1 MSQSTRNQ
9 VPITMQRR
17 FFLQLP
23 KLAEQQKIA
32 TFLGSIDTKLNKL
45 RRKRERLETW
55 KRSLMQKIFSQQL
68 RFTQDDGTDFFD
80 WEEKKVSDVY
90 RWVKTNSLSREKLT
104 CQKGDIQNIHYGDIH
119 TKYFVQFDQDV
130 ADAPFI
136 KDRKSSKNITET
148 EFCKNGDI
156 VIADASEDLDDIGKS
171 IEIINVKS
179 NSLVAGLH
187 TYIARPKDSFRS
199 GFSGYLFQS
208 NDFRKQVKRIAQGVS
223 VLGISKTNFEKLDI
237 PQPVPEEQ
245 QKIANS
251 LSSIDKKIQAVTN
264 QITHTETFKKGLL
277 QKMFV

>member
-1 MSQSTRNQ
+1 
-9 VPITMQRR
+9 MQRR